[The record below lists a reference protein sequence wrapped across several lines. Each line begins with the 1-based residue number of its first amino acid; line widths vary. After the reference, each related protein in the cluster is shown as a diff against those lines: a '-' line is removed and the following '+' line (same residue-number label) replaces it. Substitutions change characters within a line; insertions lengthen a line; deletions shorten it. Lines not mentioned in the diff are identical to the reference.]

1 MGGGAV
7 LIGDMLFDHHK
18 GFDDE
23 ILSIIAHELGH
34 WKDNHIAKII
44 VVNIFFVVVWCACMI
59 PMIDRPELLN
69 AFNIRMESS
78 WMTIWFV
85 FRLFENSVD
94 PALMLLVNKI

>member
-1 MGGGAV
+1 
-7 LIGDMLFDHHK
+7 MLFNHHK

-34 WKDNHIAKII
+34 WKKRHIMRILVI
-44 VVNIFFVVVWCACMI
+44 NMFYVSIWCACMI
-59 PMIDRPELLN
+59 PMIDRPEFLN
-69 AFNIRMESS
+69 AFNIRMESQ
-78 WMTIWFV
+78 WMTLWYV